1 MYVSLKLSDWWT
13 NVAYLEFRQPVTVN
27 VSPGVV
33 FPKQNYTDKE
43 GQLRYNQCHYI
54 SPLCNAVSPKQ
65 NYRERGIT

>member
-43 GQLRYNQCHYI
+43 GQLRYNQCHYL
-54 SPLCNAVSPKQ
+54 PFM
-65 NYRERGIT
+65 

>member
-1 MYVSLKLSDWWT
+1 MKLQKIKRKLQHCSTYVYVSLKLSDWWT

-43 GQLRYNQCHYI
+43 GQLRYNQCHYL
-54 SPLCNAVSPKQ
+54 PFM
-65 NYRERGIT
+65 